1 MTQSQLAELSKL
13 LYSPVTLAL
22 YVTAATRSA
31 RCAHARTS
39 VRCVLLVCVGC

>member
-22 YVTAATRSA
+22 YVTAAT
-31 RCAHARTS
+31 
-39 VRCVLLVCVGC
+39 VLLGALVLPCKLQGIHTVHP